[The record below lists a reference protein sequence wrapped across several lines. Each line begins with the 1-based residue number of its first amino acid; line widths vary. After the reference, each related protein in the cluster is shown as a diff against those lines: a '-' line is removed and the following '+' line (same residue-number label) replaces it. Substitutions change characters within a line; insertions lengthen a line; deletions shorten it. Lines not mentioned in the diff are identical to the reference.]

1 MRGNM
6 RTREM
11 HILIFWFVTGWLFA
25 AVAANRLF
33 AAGLVDADFLCQ
45 GLAEGP
51 PAQTALRALRVLT
64 VRLAEF
70 GLLTA
75 ACHGRAKM
83 AVARAAAALQG
94 VSIAFS
100 LVLFTWG
107 FGWYG
112 LFRFLAA
119 SFPHE
124 MFYLALM
131 TGILAGVAFHRSIYA
146 QKFRIAGLIF
156 LISGILSEILL

>member
-33 AAGLVDADFLCQ
+33 AAGLIDADFLCQ

-51 PAQTALRALRVLT
+51 PVQTALRVLT

-75 ACHGRAKM
+75 ACRGRAKM

-100 LVLFTWG
+100 LVLFIWG

-124 MFYLALM
+124 LFYLALM
-131 TGILAGVAFHRSIYA
+131 TGILAGVAFHRPVYA
-146 QKFRIAGLIF
+146 QKFRIAGLVF